1 MKIVINALQYKKNN
15 SGIGILLRN
24 LFGPYT
30 ALRTGAA
37 GGNSGGGP

>member
-30 ALRTGAA
+30 VSSHR
-37 GGNSGGGP
+37 SCRR